1 MDYRCARLAVA
12 RAGGGGNDRLVSLE
26 GCRTVSMTDM
36 NDDAPVGAVTLR
48 RMVHDL
54 RAPLNAM
61 RLSLDL
67 LRRTLDRDDLG
78 SEEFREEQTRQLERI
93 GRQVTAMNDLL
104 ARVVEGVAA
113 RHEEASN

>member
-1 MDYRCARLAVA
+1 
-12 RAGGGGNDRLVSLE
+12 
-26 GCRTVSMTDM
+26 MTAM
-36 NDDAPVGAVTLR
+36 NDDAPAEAVTLR
-48 RMVHDL
+48 HLVHDL

-67 LRRTLDRDDLG
+67 LRRTLDRDDVG
-78 SEEFREEQTRQLERI
+78 GEEFREEQTRQLERI

-104 ARVVEGVAA
+104 ARVLEGVAA